1 MRTTFAKWIKKCVGA
16 SLTLA
21 GALCIGLCLSGQT
34 AYAYTNY
41 TDKEPNDSYENAQL
55 IARNAQT
62 PAQYVSNQT
71 SVYRYVTGTLSK
83 DDEDW
88 YMVALYTSDPVYLDL
103 NPGAGTITV
112 DVFDSSN
119 LTHPLGS
126 YEFQKYGGTEVYE
139 VPITSDGTY
148 YLKVYHDVTSISA
161 SYFFTIGNPQ
171 YTLGSYVHEFRAT
184 TLPSKGT
191 WEDFADLR
199 SEPDI
204 PKGAIA
210 HEITIGGCLSTVSSK
225 RYFRNQETGWTATG
239 TTFSYTLAVTDKSR
253 LDQRWEARMLSTSTS
268 SHSFTPTMRLRYVAP
283 IIP

>member
-1 MRTTFAKWIKKCVGA
+1 M
-16 SLTLA
+16 
-21 GALCIGLCLSGQT
+21 
-34 AYAYTNY
+34 
-41 TDKEPNDSYENAQL
+41 
-55 IARNAQT
+55 
-62 PAQYVSNQT
+62 
-71 SVYRYVTGTLSK
+71 
-83 DDEDW
+83 
-88 YMVALYTSDPVYLDL
+88 
-103 NPGAGTITV
+103 
-112 DVFDSSN
+112 
-119 LTHPLGS
+119 
-126 YEFQKYGGTEVYE
+126 
-139 VPITSDGTY
+139 
-148 YLKVYHDVTSISA
+148 
-161 SYFFTIGNPQ
+161 
-171 YTLGSYVHEFRAT
+171 GSYVHEFRAT

-253 LDQRWEARMLSTSTS
+253 LDQRWEARMISTSTS

>member
-1 MRTTFAKWIKKCVGA
+1 MKMKFSGLIKKCVEA
-16 SLTLA
+16 TLLFA
-21 GALCIGLCLSGQT
+21 GALCLGLCFSGQT
-34 AYAYTNY
+34 AYAQTAY

-55 IARNAQT
+55 IGRNAQT

-71 SVYRYVTGTLSK
+71 SVYRYVTGTLSN

-119 LTHPLGS
+119 LIQPLGS
-126 YEFQKYGGTEVYE
+126 YDFQKYGGTEVYE

-171 YTLGSYVHEFRAT
+171 YTLGSYVHEFDAT

-191 WEDFADLR
+191 WEDFVDLR
-199 SEPDI
+199 TAPDV
-204 PKGAIA
+204 PKGAYA

-225 RYFRNQETGWTATG
+225 RYFRNQELGWTATG

-253 LDQRWEARMLSTSTS
+253 LEQVWQARMISTSTS